1 MPLVEQGSFQRL
13 YNEKA
18 NICIEYQS
26 MLRKFFP
33 NGNYEAAFDPF
44 SDFFYEIDSIFQR
57 SESCKNEIR
66 VILNCTEIKTL
77 ESKEKLNQSFNE
89 LQIVSNNCI
98 NHFQSIYDSI
108 KYDGFTYLE
117 NETFNNYS
125 IVSHIRR

>member
-1 MPLVEQGSFQRL
+1 
-13 YNEKA
+13 
-18 NICIEYQS
+18 
-26 MLRKFFP
+26 MLRKYFP

-66 VILNCTEIKTL
+66 VILNCTEI
-77 ESKEKLNQSFNE
+77 KLNQSFNE

-125 IVSHIRR
+125 IMSHIRR

>member
-1 MPLVEQGSFQRL
+1 MPLVAQGSFQRL
-13 YNEKA
+13 YNEKD
-18 NICIEYQS
+18 NICIEYQA
-26 MLRKFFP
+26 MLRKYFP
-33 NGNYEAAFDPF
+33 NGNYEAAFDSF

-66 VILNCTEIKTL
+66 VILNRTEIKTL

-125 IVSHIRR
+125 IISYIRR

>member
-1 MPLVEQGSFQRL
+1 MPLVAQGSFQRL
-13 YNEKA
+13 YNEKD
-18 NICIEYQS
+18 NICIEYQA
-26 MLRKFFP
+26 MLRKYFP
-33 NGNYEAAFDPF
+33 NGNYEAAFDSF

-66 VILNCTEIKTL
+66 VILNRTEIKTL
-77 ESKEKLNQSFNE
+77 ESREKLNQSLNE

-125 IVSHIRR
+125 IISYIRR

>member
-1 MPLVEQGSFQRL
+1 MPLVAQGSFQRL
-13 YNEKA
+13 YNEKDD
-18 NICIEYQS
+18 ICIEYQA

-33 NGNYEAAFDPF
+33 NGNYETAFDPF

-66 VILNCTEIKTL
+66 VILNRTEIKTL

-125 IVSHIRR
+125 IISYIRR